1 MTSNKSVTNAW
12 KDFPCLSQKI
22 AGRGFAYL
30 DSAATTLKPWPVIER
45 VSRFLSFETANV
57 HRGAYHL
64 SDQATQNFEHSRKV
78 VQNFIGAQ
86 SEAEIIFTKGTTDSV
101 NLVAS
106 SLESLIQAGD
116 AILVTELE
124 HHSNFVP
131 WQQLALRKKAKFLML
146 PTNEKGELDLE
157 QYQQWLQSHQ
167 VKLVALTAMSN
178 ALGVLPPIQQMI
190 QMAHQQGALV
200 LIDAAQA
207 ISFLDIDVKTWN
219 CEFLVFSGHKL
230 FAPYG
235 VGVCFIK
242 QSIQSQLLP
251 YQFGG
256 SMVDRVS
263 YQQTT
268 FLSAPH
274 GWEAGTPNIE
284 GVIGLAEAI
293 RYIQQFDSQAIRSH
307 ETSLTQQAY
316 QLLSSHSNIKIFG
329 QPEIVSSLLSP
340 VGPIISFIVKG
351 THASDV
357 AHIFNQENVFVR
369 SGHHCCQP
377 LMDKL
382 QVGGTLRVSFSI
394 YNTPKDIER
403 LENALNK
410 VKDLLL

>member
-1 MTSNKSVTNAW
+1 MSPSKNVSLAW

-64 SDQATQNFEHSRKV
+64 SDQATQNFEHSRKE
-78 VQNFIGAQ
+78 VQNFIGAH
-86 SEAEIIFTKGTTDSV
+86 SETEIIFTKGTTESV

-106 SLESLIQAGD
+106 SLEDLIQEGD
-116 AILVTELE
+116 ALLVTELE

-146 PTNEKGELDLE
+146 PTNEQGDLDLE
-157 QYQQWLQSHQ
+157 AYQHLLVTHK

-178 ALGVLPPIQQMI
+178 ALGVLPPIQAMI
-190 QMAHQQGALV
+190 PMAHQQGAKV

-207 ISFLDIDVKTWN
+207 ISFLEIDVKKWN
-219 CEFLVFSGHKL
+219 CDFLVFSGHKL

-235 VGVCFIK
+235 VGVCYIK
-242 QSIQSQLLP
+242 QEIQSQLTP

-263 YQQTT
+263 YQGTS
-268 FLSAPH
+268 FLPAPH

-284 GVIGLAEAI
+284 GVLGLGEAI
-293 RYIQQFDSQAIRSH
+293 RYVKQFDAQEIQSH
-307 ETSLTQQAY
+307 ELALTKQAH
-316 QLLSSHSNIKIFG
+316 QLLSSYSAIKIFG
-329 QPEIVSSLLSP
+329 QSEPA
-340 VGPIISFIVKG
+340 GPIISFVVQG
-351 THASDV
+351 AHASDV
-357 AHIFNQENVFVR
+357 SHIFNQENVFVR